1 MNSFGGSSGFGGWFG
16 IFVIVRVKESFIVGI
31 IVGIFFF
38 FTYSRAREN
47 QIRERMVKVL
57 DTSVA
62 FFMMIWVEDG
72 VSIKLSNPSAS
83 LGNGILFVP
92 L

>member
-1 MNSFGGSSGFGGWFG
+1 MGRLGLAGGLVSSSSS
-16 IFVIVRVKESFIVGI
+16 ESKSPSSSESLSAS
-31 IVGIFFF
+31 FFF